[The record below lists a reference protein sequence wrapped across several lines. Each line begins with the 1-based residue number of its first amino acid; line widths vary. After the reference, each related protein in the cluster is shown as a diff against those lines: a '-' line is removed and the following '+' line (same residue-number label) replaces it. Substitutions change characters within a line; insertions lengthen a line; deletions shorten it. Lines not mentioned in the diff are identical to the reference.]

1 MQKQAEARHPETRT
15 QIQASKFGAWEDVI
29 FPLDAQDLETTYAN
43 LQERIKILERS
54 LAQVGFELGKN
65 DSPFHWFAPVHPQ
78 KEA

>member
-1 MQKQAEARHPETRT
+1 MQKQPAHHPETKNA
-15 QIQASKFGAWEDVI
+15 IEQAKFGAWEDVI
-29 FPLDAQDLETTYAN
+29 MPLDAQDLETTYAN

-54 LAQVGFELGKN
+54 LAQVGFELEKN